1 MGPQNLGRPV
11 RSGHLRWAKTG
22 PALFHP
28 STSSNHHPTVASH
41 AVTDKARLASE
52 SSRPVHRVPCGGMR
66 VHARPA
72 GWLAA
77 GGSTRAMSERARSR
91 ARREGGRARGPQRDT
106 A

>member
-52 SSRPVHRVPCGGMR
+52 SSRPVHRVPCGCTR

-77 GGSTRAMSERARSR
+77 GGRQHVSNERASPFTS
-91 ARREGGRARGPQRDT
+91 AS
-106 A
+106 